1 MQYQPWM
8 QWWSW
13 KRRHNIQVLGQYN
26 FQWVATPPSKDCTK
40 RGNWE
45 STTTSHFDSCNYKAS
60 SCGCEGRGQCASRRK
75 APSSCCTVY
84 ARALEDRKWEIGRKC
99 FVFTVKIGLQVK
111 LLQAQ
116 LNRPGKSESLH
127 CDWYL
132 YRVRIL
138 WVLCFPLRLNRVWS
152 ACVWRQVAN
161 IYRNPFSRSCAL
173 PRHLRVNTRTF
184 LFQSKFICICGQ
196 ILY

>member
-1 MQYQPWM
+1 MSRNPSFERLHQKGQL
-8 QWWSW
+8 
-13 KRRHNIQVLGQYN
+13 RINNNIPFWQLQL
-26 FQWVATPPSKDCTK
+26 QS
-40 RGNWE
+40 
-45 STTTSHFDSCNYKAS
+45 KAS

-75 APSSCCTVY
+75 APRSCCTVY

-116 LNRPGKSESLH
+116 LNRPGKFESLH

-132 YRVRIL
+132 YRVQIL
-138 WVLCFPLRLNRVWS
+138 WVLSFPLRLNRVWS
-152 ACVWRQVAN
+152 ARVCRQVAS
-161 IYRNPFSRSCAL
+161 IYRNPFSQSCAL

-196 ILY
+196 ILD